1 MKAHD
6 LQQLFLLAAIWGSSF
21 LFMRLA
27 VVDFGTWPL
36 MLVRVGVAAIT
47 MLSVVAWQ
55 RKWHALRQ
63 YRWPIA
69 FVGVV
74 NAAIPFSFFVYATQY
89 LPTGTIAVIN
99 AMTPLFGALIA
110 RLWLGE
116 HLSGSRLIGL
126 IVGFSGIVFLVYD
139 KLFFHDQH
147 QSLAVLASLGATIS
161 YGIAA
166 SFSTKYL
173 KGADP
178 IAVTAGSFSSATL
191 CVLPL
196 AIWFWPQHPVSITA
210 WGSALSLALLCTA
223 VAYIIFYRLVASIGG
238 ARSVTVTFLVPPFG
252 IIWGVLLL
260 NESFGLNELF
270 STALVL
276 VGTLLATGFLRL
288 RLKSTL

>member
-63 YRWPIA
+63 YRWAIA

-139 KLFFHDQH
+139 KLFFHDHH

-196 AIWFWPQHPVSITA
+196 AIWFWPQHPVSMTA

-260 NESFGLNELF
+260 NEPFGLNELF